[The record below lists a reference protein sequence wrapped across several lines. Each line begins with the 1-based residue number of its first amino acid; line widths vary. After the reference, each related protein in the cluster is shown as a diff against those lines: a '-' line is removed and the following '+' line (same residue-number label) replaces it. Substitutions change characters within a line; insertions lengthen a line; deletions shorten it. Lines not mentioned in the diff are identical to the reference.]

1 MVIEEGAGGRS
12 ACRADALIHVARLAI
27 IRRGPR
33 MDRPA
38 GSRIG
43 AYEIV
48 APLGAG
54 GMGEVYRARD
64 TRLRREV
71 AIKILPEVFALEADR
86 RARFEREAQ
95 VLAGLNHPNIAA
107 VYGFED
113 VGSTAAIVM
122 ELVEGPTL
130 SDLVARGPQ
139 PLPDAL
145 HIARQIALAL
155 EAAHDKNVI
164 HRDLKPANVKLTPE
178 GTVKVLDFGLAKA
191 LAGDTGA
198 PHLTESPTMAT
209 AATRAGVILGT
220 PAYMSPEQARG
231 HPVDQRADIWALGC
245 VLYELLT
252 GAPAFPGSTVS
263 DIIASIL
270 TREPEW
276 SRLPRET
283 PEPARR
289 ALRRC
294 LERDPRR
301 RLRHAADLRLELE
314 DAAEAPPVTQAG
326 THKPDAPGS
335 RWRSRSLVLVALA
348 SSALSSALAYLA
360 MARSGV
366 DPDDATAGTFVS
378 QLTDHGGSE
387 RDSAISPDGR
397 SFVFV
402 SAHDGTPDLWL
413 RQVSGGN
420 PVRLTADVAD
430 EAHPIFAPD
439 GETLYFTRTDGGV
452 PSVWRVAALG
462 GPARKVI
469 EPGRM
474 PVPSP
479 DGKSMAYLTWPPPSD
494 LVIAALDGST
504 SRVLHRRVPAGIGTE
519 RPQWSPDGRQL
530 SYNRWQ
536 LFGAGNLWIVDAVSG
551 EARQATRFHG
561 SGDGIGSHAWL
572 PDSRRIVVSYQ
583 QSWEGVAQYGTLG
596 VLDTTTG
603 ELERLTIGVRQGLE
617 SLSASADGSRLVA
630 TVAEARSEVWKVPL
644 TADPAAASRGAAR
657 LVDSTY
663 GASWTF
669 VSRDGRTLLFSGR
682 GRDLWMMPLDRPA
695 KPTPI
700 TALGQRGAFH
710 SSLSPDGSHVAFVSS
725 GGGTASIWVQHVDGS
740 GLRQLTL
747 DDTPASWPVWTPD
760 GQWIVFSRGAAMWR
774 ARSQGGEPERIGDG
788 FFRGDLFARDDGIGT
803 LLVTSSQGEDQG
815 LRLID
820 LSTGALLWRK
830 QVPGTSFSL
839 PVFSADGRMISLPV
853 QERGDRDAIWV
864 FDTSTGT
871 PRVAVRFEEPFDT
884 VFRASW
890 VDDGK
895 AFVVNRRTA
904 SSHVVLFDRF
914 WTP

>member
-1 MVIEEGAGGRS
+1 M
-12 ACRADALIHVARLAI
+12 
-27 IRRGPR
+27 
-33 MDRPA
+33 
-38 GSRIG
+38 
-43 AYEIV
+43 
-48 APLGAG
+48 
-54 GMGEVYRARD
+54 
-64 TRLRREV
+64 
-71 AIKILPEVFALEADR
+71 
-86 RARFEREAQ
+86 
-95 VLAGLNHPNIAA
+95 
-107 VYGFED
+107 YGFED
-113 VGSTAAIVM
+113 AGSTAAIVM

-130 SDLVARGPQ
+130 SDLIARGPQ

-145 HIARQIALAL
+145 HIARQMALAL
-155 EAAHDKNVI
+155 EAAHDKQVI

-191 LAGDTGA
+191 LAGDAGT
-198 PHLTESPTMAT
+198 PNITESPTLAT
-209 AATRAGVILGT
+209 AGTRAGVILGT
-220 PAYMSPEQARG
+220 AAYMSPEQARG
-231 HPVDQRADIWALGC
+231 HAVDQRADIWAFGC

-252 GAPAFPGSTVS
+252 GAPAFPGATVS

-276 SRLPRET
+276 SRLPRGT
-283 PEPARR
+283 PEPVRR

-314 DAAEAPPVTQAG
+314 DAAQAPPATPAG
-326 THKPDAPGS
+326 TGGPDAPGP
-335 RWRSRSLVLVALA
+335 RWRSLVLVALA
-348 SSALSSALAYLA
+348 ASALSSALVYLA
-360 MARSGV
+360 TARRGV
-366 DPDDATAGTFVS
+366 DPDDATAGTLVS

-413 RQVSGGN
+413 RQISGGN
-420 PVRLTADVAD
+420 PVRLTADAAE
-430 EAHPIFAPD
+430 EAHPIFARD
-439 GETLYFTRTDGGV
+439 GDTVYFTRTDSGV

-469 EPGRM
+469 EQGRM

-479 DGKSMAYLTWPPPSD
+479 DGRSIAYLTWPPPSD
-494 LVIAALDGST
+494 LVVAALDGSA
-504 SRVLHRRVPAGIGTE
+504 SRVLHRQLPAGVGTE
-519 RPQWSPDGRQL
+519 RPQWSPDGRWL

-536 LFGAGNLWIVDAVSG
+536 LFGAGNLWTIDAVSG
-551 EARQATRFHG
+551 EARQATRFHT

-583 QSWEGVAQYGTLG
+583 QAWEGVAQYGTLG
-596 VLDTTTG
+596 VLDITTG
-603 ELERLTIGVRQGLE
+603 AIERLTIGVMQGLE
-617 SLSASADGSRLVA
+617 SLSVSADGSRLIA
-630 TVAEARSEVWKVPL
+630 TVARPRSEVWKVPL
-644 TADPAAASRGAAR
+644 TADPAAAGRGAVR

-682 GRDLWMMPLDRPA
+682 GRDLWTMPLDRPA

-700 TALGQRGAFH
+700 TALGQRGALH
-710 SSLSPDGSHVAFVSS
+710 SSLSPDGSQVAFVSS

-740 GLRQLTL
+740 GLRQLTRG
-747 DDTPASWPVWTPD
+747 DTPDSWPVWTPD
-760 GQWIVFSRGAAMWR
+760 GQWIVFSRAGTQAMWR
-774 ARSQGGEPERIGDG
+774 VRSEGGEPERIGDG
-788 FFRGDLFARDDGIGT
+788 FFRGDLLDRPDGGGT
-803 LLVTSSQGEDQG
+803 LLVTSSQSEDQG

-820 LSTGALLWRK
+820 LATGTVLWRK

-839 PVFSADGRMISLPV
+839 PVFSADGRMISLLV
-853 QERGDRDAIWV
+853 QEQRDRDAIWV
-864 FDTSTGT
+864 FDTSTGSA
-871 PRVAVRFEEPFDT
+871 RAAVRFEEPFDM

>member
-1 MVIEEGAGGRS
+1 
-12 ACRADALIHVARLAI
+12 
-27 IRRGPR
+27 

-64 TRLRREV
+64 TRLQREV
-71 AIKILPEVFALEADR
+71 AVKILPELFALDPDR
-86 RARFEREAQ
+86 RVRFEREAQ
-95 VLAGLNHPNIAA
+95 VLAALNHPNIAA

-113 VGSTAAIVM
+113 LGSTAAIVM

-130 SDLVARGPQ
+130 SDLVARNPQ
-139 PLPDAL
+139 PLPDTL
-145 HIARQIALAL
+145 RIAHQIALAL
-155 EAAHDKNVI
+155 EAAHDKHVI
-164 HRDLKPANVKLTPE
+164 HRDLKPANVKLTPD

-191 LAGDTGA
+191 LAGEA
-198 PHLTESPTMAT
+198 SAANLTESPTMAT

-220 PAYMSPEQARG
+220 AAYMSPEQARG
-231 HPVDQRADIWALGC
+231 FAVDQRADIWAFGC

-252 GAPAFPGSTVS
+252 GAPAFPGATLS

-270 TREPEW
+270 TRDPDW
-276 SRLPRET
+276 SRLPRKT
-283 PEPARR
+283 PEPLRR

-314 DAAEAPPVTQAG
+314 DAAQAPPVTHG
-326 THKPDAPGS
+326 PRTHGPDAPGP
-335 RWRSRSLVLVALA
+335 RWRSLVLVALA
-348 SSALSSALAYLA
+348 SAALSSAVMYLVS
-360 MARSGV
+360 ARRGI
-366 DPDDATAGTFVS
+366 DPAEATAETSVS

-387 RDSAISPDGR
+387 RESAISPDGR

-420 PVRLTADVAD
+420 PVRLTTDDAE
-430 EAHPIFAPD
+430 EAHPIFARD
-439 GETLYFTRTDGGV
+439 GDTVYFTRSENGV
-452 PSVWRVAALG
+452 PSVWTVAALG

-469 EPGRM
+469 GQGRM

-479 DGKSMAYLTWPPPSD
+479 DGKSIAYLTWPAPSD

-504 SRVLHRRVPAGIGTE
+504 SRVLQRQVPAGVGTE
-519 RPQWSPDGRQL
+519 RPQWSPDGRWV

-536 LFGAGNLWIVDAVSG
+536 LFGAGNLWLIDSVSG
-551 EARQATRFHG
+551 EARQATRFRTS
-561 SGDGIGSHAWL
+561 SGGVGSHAWL

-583 QSWEGVAQYGTLG
+583 QSWEGVAQYGALG
-596 VLDTTTG
+596 VLDTATG
-603 ELERLTIGVRQGLE
+603 DIARLTIGAMQRLD

-644 TADPAAASRGAAR
+644 AADPAAAARGAVR

-682 GRDLWMMPLDRPA
+682 GRDLWTMPLDRPA

-700 TALGQRGAFH
+700 TALGRRGAFH
-710 SSLSPDGSHVAFVSS
+710 SSLSPDGTQVAFVSS
-725 GGGTASIWVQHVDGS
+725 GGGTSSIWVQHVDGS
-740 GLRQLTL
+740 GLRQLTRG
-747 DDTPASWPVWTPD
+747 DTPDSWPVWTPD
-760 GQWIVFSRGAAMWR
+760 GQWIVFSRGGPAAMWR
-774 ARSQGGEPERIGDG
+774 VRSQGGEPERIGDG
-788 FFRGDLFARDDGIGT
+788 FFRGDVFTRPDGAGS
-803 LLVTSSQGEDQG
+803 LLVTSSQAEDQG

-830 QVPGTSFSL
+830 QVPGTSLSL

-853 QERGDRDAIWV
+853 QEQRDRDAIWI
-864 FDTSTGT
+864 FDTSTGAA
-871 PRVAVRFEEPFDT
+871 RAAVRFEEPFDT
-884 VFRASW
+884 IFRANW
-890 VDDGK
+890 TDDGQ

-904 SSHVVLFDRF
+904 SSHIVLFDRF